1 MIGSEK
7 EVNFLDQSLEWIVI
21 PVTDFSDAVQEVNV
35 QDLGAFNTRELP
47 HELFDLIIRKGAII
61 TSSNIFDKETNL
73 KSQEPSI
80 IIGISLFQNLH
91 EFS

>member
-7 EVNFLDQSLEWIVI
+7 EVNFLDQSLEWVVI

-35 QDLGAFNTRELP
+35 EDLGAFDTRELP
-47 HELFDLIIRKGAII
+47 HELFDLVICKGAII

-73 KSQEPSI
+73 KSQ
-80 IIGISLFQNLH
+80 
-91 EFS
+91 